1 MSKGT
6 RDSYVHAALPRTL
19 PAGYGAAP
27 IRAEEN
33 GSLRVCVVIRTQ
45 GVKPGESPLVGLR
58 ETLDAKVV
66 LGCVCDAGGRVHDWL
81 ELWVQDTAGLAGA
94 LAVYREALNNATL
107 DAKWAARATEME
119 KLDSTGGVLG
129 AGGMIRTGLETQHPG
144 PMFVDVSRLAPI
156 VAKDRKSGAAWALC
170 GDEGLLSR
178 KGVPGYGATLAR
190 NLYQPELGDETP
202 FLPTDVADGNAMGLG
217 PEAAGLNP
225 GGGLMLVQKYC
236 PLGYEEFVDAVGGV
250 EGEGGN
256 PDNLLKSIASAATG
270 DTLRPGAGWLM
281 LAAGASGQSNA
292 ARLVEALHLKLM
304 VLAGAVASVRA
315 SVAATQAPMLN
326 VGAKSFR
333 VRLGDGGGALPLYWT
348 ARVGMVQPG
357 ESVELP
363 IPGTDAKYYVGG
375 RGGSVSIYAPAG
387 LSQVG
392 SGRGWLRLRNVVAE
406 DAGGLVIE
414 GTLSTQDRVVPGKN
428 DLLWLRYNLGPLRID
443 QYATV
448 DSKGSMSPG
457 EVRVRSIPQQFP
469 GDAATRLKGALG
481 VPIPEVNFEILP
493 LLSSPC
499 DLYALGVLATR
510 TLLTTTGMP
519 LPVALDEL
527 FSLAGKVAIEAS
539 SGEELWVRLER
550 AFETEKRWGEAL
562 GPQILAAVGMKP
574 DEAFEVIPP
583 RLWTALVAMI
593 IKCFTGL
600 GPDARCKDYGD
611 ASAGGLHKVF
621 DGLLD
626 DLYALLV
633 ACRTLIVSDYRLNS
647 EVRNVVRECMV
658 AAR

>member
-1 MSKGT
+1 MSKGVQE
-6 RDSYVHAALPRTL
+6 RFVHAPLPRSV
-19 PAGYGAAP
+19 PEGYVAAP
-27 IRAEEN
+27 IRASET
-33 GSLRVCVVIRTQ
+33 GSLRVCVLVRSR

-66 LGCVCDAGGRVHDWL
+66 LGCVLDAGGRVNDWV
-81 ELWVQDTAGLAGA
+81 ELWVQDPSGLGQA
-94 LAVYREALNNATL
+94 LAVYREAMSNAVL
-107 DAKWAARATEME
+107 DARWIARVESLE
-119 KLDSTGGVLG
+119 KLDAAGSGLGTGGL
-129 AGGMIRTGLETQHPG
+129 IRTGLEREHPA
-144 PMFVDVSRLAPI
+144 PMFIDASRG
-156 VAKDRKSGAAWALC
+156 VALDPKDRKSGAAWALC
-170 GDEGLLSR
+170 VDEGLLAR
-178 KGVPGYGATLAR
+178 KGVPGYATTLAR
-190 NLYQPELGDETP
+190 NLYQPDLGDDTP

-217 PEAAGLNP
+217 PEAVGLNP
-225 GGGLMLVQKYC
+225 GGGLMMVQRYC
-236 PLGYEEFVDAVGGV
+236 PLSFEEFVDAVGGV

-256 PDNLLKSIASAATG
+256 ADALLKSIASAATG
-270 DTLRPGAGWLM
+270 EVLRPGAGWLM
-281 LAAGASGQSNA
+281 LAAGESGQSPS

-304 VLAGAVASVRA
+304 VLAGAVASVRS
-315 SVAATQAPMLN
+315 SVATTQSPMLN
-326 VGAKSFR
+326 LAARSFR
-333 VRLGDGGGALPLYWT
+333 VRLGENGNALPHLWT
-348 ARVGMVQPG
+348 ARIGLVMPG

-363 IPGTDAKYYVGG
+363 IPGTEAKYYVGG

-428 DLLWLRYNLGPLRID
+428 DLLWLRYNLGPVRVD
-443 QYATV
+443 QYATL
-448 DSKGSMSPG
+448 DAKGSMAPG
-457 EVRVRSIPQQFP
+457 EVRIRSIPQTFAA
-469 GDAATRLKGALG
+469 DAAARLKGALG
-481 VPIPEVNFEILP
+481 VPIPEVSFEILP

-510 TLLTTTGMP
+510 TLMTTPGMP

-527 FSLAGKVAIEAS
+527 FSLAGKVAIEHE

-550 AFETEKRWGEAL
+550 AYMTEKRWAEAL
-562 GPQILAAVGMKP
+562 GPQVLAACGLKP

-583 RLWTALVAMI
+583 RLWMGVVAMI
-593 IKCFTGL
+593 IRCFTGL

-611 ASAGGLHKVF
+611 APAGGLHKVF
-621 DGLLD
+621 DGVLD

-633 ACRTLIVSDYRLNS
+633 ACRTLIVSDYRLNA
-647 EVRNVVRECMV
+647 EVRTVVRECMA

>member
-1 MSKGT
+1 MSNVT
-6 RDSYVHAALPRTL
+6 NMFVHAGLPRALP
-19 PAGYGAAP
+19 PGYAAAP
-27 IRAEEN
+27 IRAEER
-33 GSLRVCVVIRTQ
+33 GAMRLCVVVRTQ
-45 GVKPGESPLVGLR
+45 GVRAGEAPFVALR
-58 ETLDAKVV
+58 EMLDARVW
-66 LGCVCDAGGRVHDWL
+66 LGCVVDSGGRVHDWV
-81 ELWVQDTAGLAGA
+81 EVWVQDPTGLTGA

-107 DAKWAARATEME
+107 DGRWAARCEE
-119 KLDSTGGVLG
+119 IERLDQSGGILG
-129 AGGMIRTGLETQHPG
+129 AGGVVRTGLETEHPA
-144 PMFVDVSRLAPI
+144 PMFIDTKSLMPVA
-156 VAKDRKSGAAWALC
+156 AKDRKTGAAWALC
-170 GDEGLLSR
+170 GDDGLLTR
-178 KGVPGYGATLAR
+178 KGVAPYGSTLAR
-190 NLYQPELGDETP
+190 HLYQPELGEETP
-202 FLPTDVADGNAMGLG
+202 FIPTDMADAGALGLG
-217 PEAAGLNP
+217 PETSALNA
-225 GGGLMLVQKYC
+225 GGGLMMVQRYC
-236 PLGYEEFVDAVGGV
+236 PLSLEEFVDAVGGV

-256 PDNLLKSIASAATG
+256 PDVLLKSISAAATG
-270 DTLRPGAGWLM
+270 ETLRPGAGWLM
-281 LAAGASGQSNA
+281 LTGGASGMSPS

-315 SVAATQAPMLN
+315 SVAATQTPMLN
-326 VGAKSFR
+326 LSSKSFR
-333 VRLGDGGGALPLYWT
+333 VRVGDGGGALPLFWS
-348 ARVGMVQPG
+348 ARVGLVEPG

-363 IPGTDAKYYVGG
+363 IPGTEAKYFVGG

-387 LSQVG
+387 LAQVG

-428 DLLWLRYNLGPLRID
+428 DLLWLRYNLGPTRID

-448 DSKGSMSPG
+448 DARGSMAPG
-457 EVRVRSIPQQFP
+457 EVRIRSIPQQF
-469 GDAATRLKGALG
+469 GTDVATRLKGALG

-510 TLLTTTGMP
+510 ALLVTKGMP

-527 FSLAGKVAIEAS
+527 MSLAGKVAGEAAE
-539 SGEELWVRLER
+539 GEELWVRLER
-550 AFETEKRWGEAL
+550 AFANEKRWGEVL
-562 GPQILAAVGMKP
+562 GPQVLAATGMSA
-574 DEAFEVIPP
+574 DEALGVIPP
-583 RLWTALVAMI
+583 RLWTGVIAAI
-593 IKCFTGL
+593 IRCFTGL

-611 ASAGGLHKVF
+611 APSGGLHKVF

-647 EVRNVVRECMV
+647 EVRLVVRECMV